1 MTRETQIETRPAP
14 RSPLGAHWDGQGV
27 EFSLFSRHAEAVE
40 LCLFDPSG
48 SDEVDTH
55 WMPGRSGDIW
65 HGYLPGAGPGLI
77 YGYRVHGK
85 YAPRQGHRFNKHK
98 LLLDPYA
105 RRVHGDF
112 SWSPAA
118 FGYCRGAQEDW
129 RPDVRD
135 SAPVVPKSVVIDDRF
150 DWHGQ
155 PRPATPWSRTVIYE
169 THVKGFTAQ
178 HPEVP
183 EQLRGTYLGLA
194 QPAVIEYLQQLGVT
208 AVELLPCQAFLSE
221 EHLVQRGLKNY
232 WGYNPIAYFAPHAGY
247 AVSDPVGE
255 FREMVRLLHGS
266 GIEVILDVVF
276 NHTAEGGEDGPTLS
290 FRGIDNSSYYLL
302 DPNDLRRN
310 VNFSGCGNTLD
321 VSNPDVLRLVTDA
334 LRYWVEDM
342 QVDGFRFDLATSLGR
357 RGPVFDPRGGLFA
370 AVHQDPVL
378 TGVKMIAE
386 PWDLGPEGYR
396 LGEFPPAWSEWND
409 RYRETIRGYW
419 RGDTS
424 RVPEFAER
432 IAGSS
437 DLFRRPGREPVASIN
452 YVASHDG
459 FTMSDL
465 VSYERKHNQAN
476 REANQ
481 DGSEHHV
488 SWNCGVEGDT
498 RDTQILRLRHRHQ
511 RNLLATVL
519 LSQGVPMVLAGDE
532 IGRTQSGNN
541 NAYCQD
547 NEMSGLDWT
556 QRDSSA
562 NMTGF
567 MALLTR
573 IRRDNPVFR
582 RTTFLEGVVHPESR
596 LKDVTWLREDG
607 CEMTEPDWRDP
618 HRHGLGVLLD
628 RTGIDLRH
636 REEGDQD
643 PGHSFLMLFNA
654 GPKPVEFTLPAP
666 ISAELWEV
674 VMDTREE
681 TATVPTDGYRT
692 GHVYSLYPQS
702 MALLRDPG

>member
-1 MTRETQIETRPAP
+1 MTRKTQIKIRPAP
-14 RSPLGAHWDGQGV
+14 RGPLGAHWNGEGV
-27 EFSLFSRHAEAVE
+27 LFSLFSRHAEAVE

-48 SDEVDTH
+48 SDEIASH
-55 WMPGRSGDIW
+55 WLPARSGDVW
-65 HGYLPGAGPGLI
+65 HGYLPGAGPGLV
-77 YGYRVHGK
+77 YGYRAHGK

-105 RRVHGDF
+105 RRIQGDF
-112 SWSPAA
+112 GWSPEA
-118 FGYCRGAQEDW
+118 FGYCHGAEEDW
-129 RPDVRD
+129 RPDIRD
-135 SAPVVPKSVVIDDRF
+135 SAPVVPKSVVIDDSF
-150 DWHGQ
+150 DWQGQ
-155 PRPATPWSRTVIYE
+155 PRPATPWNRTVIYE

-178 HPEVP
+178 HPDVP

-221 EHLVQRGLKNY
+221 EHLLQRGLRNY
-232 WGYNPIAYFAPHAGY
+232 WGYNPISYFAPHAGY

-255 FREMVRLLHGS
+255 FREMVRVLHRS

-276 NHTAEGGEDGPTLS
+276 NHTAEGGEYGPTLS
-290 FRGIDNSSYYLL
+290 FRGIDNASYYLL
-302 DPNDLRRN
+302 DPSDLRHN

-357 RGPVFDPRGGLFA
+357 RGPVFDTRGGFFTA
-370 AVHQDPVL
+370 IHQDPVL
-378 TGVKMIAE
+378 ASVKMIAE

-409 RYRETIRGYW
+409 RYRETVRGYW
-419 RGDTS
+419 RGDTA
-424 RVPEFAER
+424 RVPGFAER

-437 DLFRRPGREPVASIN
+437 DLFRRPGREPVASVN

-476 REANQ
+476 REANR

-488 SWNCGVEGDT
+488 SWNCGVEGST
-498 RDTQILRLRHRHQ
+498 RDAQILRLRQRQ
-511 RNLLATVL
+511 RRNLLATVL

-547 NEMSGLDWT
+547 NELSWLDWAG
-556 QRDSSA
+556 RDSSA
-562 NMTGF
+562 DMTRF

-607 CEMTEPDWRDP
+607 SEMTEPDWRDP

-628 RTGIDLRH
+628 KTGVDLRY

-654 GPKPVEFTLPAP
+654 GPNPVEFTLPAP